1 MRISDPG
8 NCAEFFVHNIERVD
22 SLGSTSRIVFCVP
35 KMQPYSSD
43 RNEPVNEV
51 TLTLIVPTD
60 QLGAMV
66 AKLMVVPSKPITCQR
81 DEVGDEV
88 RH

>member
-1 MRISDPG
+1 MTPE
-8 NCAEFFVHNIERVD
+8 NCAEFFVHNIERVE

-35 KMQPYSSD
+35 KSRERST
-43 RNEPVNEV
+43 VNEV
-51 TLTLIVPTD
+51 ALTLIVPTD

-66 AKLMVVPSKPITCQR
+66 AKLMIAPSKSITCQP
-81 DEVGDEV
+81 DEVGEEV

>member
-1 MRISDPG
+1 MRCYDPG

-35 KMQPYSSD
+35 KILDGSTI
-43 RNEPVNEV
+43 NEV

-60 QLGAMV
+60 QLVGMIG
-66 AKLMVVPSKPITCQR
+66 KLMQPGAVIICKENAGE
-81 DEVGDEV
+81 EVL
-88 RH
+88 H

>member
-1 MRISDPG
+1 MRFFDLG

-35 KMQPYSSD
+35 KTQE
-43 RNEPVNEV
+43 RETVNEV

-60 QLGAMV
+60 QLVGMV
-66 AKLMVVPSKPITCQR
+66 AKLMQAPAASITCNV
-81 DEVGDEV
+81 DVGDEV
-88 RH
+88 LH